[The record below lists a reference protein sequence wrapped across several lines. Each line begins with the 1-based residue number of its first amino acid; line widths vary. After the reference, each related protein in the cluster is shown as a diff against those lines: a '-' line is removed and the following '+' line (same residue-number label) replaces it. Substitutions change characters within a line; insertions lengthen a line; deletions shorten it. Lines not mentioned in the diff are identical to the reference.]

1 MSDEYLELVERFPL
15 EPIRDEDHL
24 ERAMEV
30 LFAAPDEEDMSE
42 AEQSYYGTLD
52 TLCGAFEEST
62 LAFGLALSTDA
73 VVDVLGGLKSM
84 CGTEQQL
91 QELREGLPL
100 LLSDDDA
107 EVEKGRAVVDELF
120 DEYDSMF

>member
-1 MSDEYLELVERFPL
+1 MVYCNTEDENSF
-15 EPIRDEDHL
+15 EP
-24 ERAMEV
+24 RASRSTHPHC
-30 LFAAPDEEDMSE
+30 LCGCRE

-52 TLCGAFEEST
+52 TLCGAFKEST

-120 DEYDSMF
+120 DEYDSRFL